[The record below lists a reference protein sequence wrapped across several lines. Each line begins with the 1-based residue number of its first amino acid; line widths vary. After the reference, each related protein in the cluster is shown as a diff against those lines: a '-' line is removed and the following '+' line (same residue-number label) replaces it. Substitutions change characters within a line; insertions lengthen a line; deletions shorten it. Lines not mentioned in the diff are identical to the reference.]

1 MLLFQHAIIT
11 TLIALVASV
20 LHFATQHKLQ
30 KREEWLS
37 FTIPLH
43 YKRKVRQH

>member
-1 MLLFQHAIIT
+1 MLLLQHAIIT

-20 LHFATQHKLQ
+20 LHFTTQHKLQ

-37 FTIPLH
+37 LAIPWH